1 MHRTIEATGSSR
13 VAFGRAEKVL
23 LDDPG
28 AVFGDARSIEGK
40 RDRRFHTDLSVDI
53 GAGASVH
60 QMVDVQLG
68 VPKPVA
74 GGFVFAVQWEAT
86 GRELLLPTFRGE
98 LALLAGAPGV
108 RLRLHG
114 TYSVPLGAVGKF
126 GDGVIGH
133 RLARR
138 SLVSVLDRLTRR
150 LESEVRRRSGS
161 TRWAPEL
168 QPVDLRHVAS
178 DCATRRSA
186 PIRTPWRRRSSG
198 PVSTS

>member
-1 MHRTIEATGSSR
+1 MHRSIEATATSR

-28 AVFGDARSIEGK
+28 AVFSDAHSIEEY
-40 RDRRFHTDLSVDI
+40 RQRRFHTDLSVDL

-68 VPKPVA
+68 APQPVE
-74 GGFVFAVQWEAT
+74 GGFVLPVQWEAT
-86 GRELLLPTFRGE
+86 ARELLFPAFTGE
-98 LALLAGAPGV
+98 LEVLAGPPGV

-114 TYSVPLGAVGKF
+114 AYTVPLGVIGKF

-138 SLVSVLDRLTRR
+138 SLASLLARLTRR
-150 LESEVRRRSGS
+150 LESEVQQRSSAAGPA
-161 TRWAPEL
+161 RWPPEL
-168 QPVDLRHVAS
+168 KTVDVVDH
-178 DCATRRSA
+178 DRSE
-186 PIRTPWRRRSSG
+186 IYVG
-198 PVSTS
+198 